1 MLMLKTNQAGL
12 QRTVQGC
19 SLVKKVFAQ
28 DGFRVDQHCANA
40 CVLRVNYP

>member
-1 MLMLKTNQAGL
+1 MLKTNQAGL

-19 SLVKKVFAQ
+19 LHVQKVLAQ
-28 DGFRVDQHCANA
+28 DGFSVDQHCANA